1 LAYLLD
7 IQTATPP
14 HKHPQDNILT
24 YMQQAYSLDAT
35 DARKLSFLYHK
46 SGIQTRYSVLDVF
59 SQSVENQNFKFKE
72 NLIQDRMAVY
82 ETEALKLSVAAISPI
97 LERQKATPTH
107 LITVSCTG
115 MQAPGLDIQLCEHFG
130 FLASIQ
136 RTSVNFMGC
145 YAAIHALKMASWI
158 TTSDADAVVLIV
170 CTELCTLHFQNEF
183 NADTALSDLLF
194 ADGSAAVLIGG
205 EHHKPVENALKFS
218 SFYSELRLTAQ
229 TDMTWKIANSGF
241 KMTLTGYV
249 PQLIETDFKD
259 FVTKATQKIGLQQAD
274 ITDWCIHPGGKKIV
288 EAIQKSLSIAKSD
301 LAQSYQILNDYG
313 NMSSPTILFVL
324 KQLID
329 NQNNKLINVF
339 GAAFGPGLTL
349 ESFILQSA

>member
-1 LAYLLD
+1 MAYLLD

-14 HKHPQDNILT
+14 HKHPQDNILK
-24 YMQQAYSLDAT
+24 YMQQTYSLDAT
-35 DARKLSFLYHK
+35 DARKLAFLYRK

-59 SQSVENQNFKFKE
+59 SEPVENQSFKFKE

-82 ETEALKLSVAAISPI
+82 ETEALKLSVAAIFPI
-97 LERQKATPTH
+97 LERQKTTPTH
-107 LITVSCTG
+107 LVTVSCTG
-115 MQAPGLDIQLCEHFG
+115 MQAPGLDIQLCEYFQ
-130 FLASIQ
+130 FQSSIQ

-170 CTELCTLHFQNEF
+170 CTELCTLHFQSEF

-194 ADGSAAVLIGG
+194 ADGSAAVLIAG
-205 EHHKPVENALKFS
+205 ENYKPSHEALKFTN
-218 SFYSELRLTAQ
+218 FYSELRLTAQ

-259 FVTKATQKIGLQQAD
+259 FVTKATQKLGLSQSD

-288 EAIQKSLSIAKSD
+288 EAIEKSLAISKID
-301 LAQSYQILNDYG
+301 LVHSYQILNDYG

-324 KQLID
+324 KQILD
-329 NQNNKLINVF
+329 NQDNKPINVF

-349 ESFILQSA
+349 ESFILQSV